1 MRERVWQV
9 AIPFLFGKFFVR
21 VTASKIPSG
30 LLQRCVAFNLQ
41 NLQKIN
47 FINFQKNACNFRLNV
62 LLYPSTAD
70 AVLEMADWSSGQ
82 DVALSRR
89 KQGFDSPTNC

>member
-41 NLQKIN
+41 NLLMSCVRQVVKKCLTNTVDLGIIG
-47 FINFQKNACNFRLNV
+47 FASQEAAYNFRLV
-62 LLYPSTAD
+62 ET
-70 AVLEMADWSSGQ
+70 
-82 DVALSRR
+82 
-89 KQGFDSPTNC
+89 